1 MKLFNLIRILCI
13 LAIMPFCANNL
24 YAENALYIPSITI
37 QAGIEQ
43 MLSIN
48 LANTDDI
55 TAVQFDMK
63 LPDGFSVNT
72 YVNEDDETVPH
83 IQLTERKK
91 SKHQISCTE
100 TDDGC
105 FRIVVLS
112 MSNQTFRDNDGALV
126 NVAVT
131 ASSSLSSGLYSI
143 SLSNIH
149 LVTIVNGVQ
158 GDRIDQSDYTSAIAV
173 DNESMSEDV
182 DVRLSLETSSLSAGR
197 KNQIL
202 SIALTNSIEITAF
215 QFDMVLPQGITV
227 NDYVND
233 DAEIVPDITLTGRK
247 SASHQINSNRHD
259 DGSYTVVVMS
269 MKNKSFSGNSGTVV
283 DLNVNVPLTME
294 GEYTVSLNNIHIVP
308 LVNGAPGVRIDQ
320 EDVNFNFRVENNGGG
335 ESGGED
341 VEPEGSMVFFTEF
354 LNLQPG
360 EVGLLNIN
368 MKNEDEVCSFQF
380 KLNLPDGI
388 YIVKEY
394 NEDDEYIEAISLSE
408 RKKSSHNLTF
418 KQTDDGGYFLI
429 SYSLSNATYR
439 DNSGAI
445 VSVKVK
451 ADEEIQ
457 PGNYGVIISDAIMVT
472 PEEKRYEIEDYRGII
487 SITAENVS
495 GFEELRNEISFFF
508 YESAISVTGLLDGDF
523 VELYTLQGIR
533 IASAICYNG
542 NVTVDC
548 QGFEN
553 QVIIATV
560 IRDNKYI
567 KSIKV
572 NL

>member
-394 NEDDEYIEAISLSE
+394 NEDDKYIEAISLSE